1 MQGQFYLRRASGED
15 LPEIM
20 RLMKGA
26 GDWVPEP
33 DWFAG
38 DEEET
43 VARHLARE
51 GFILVALP
59 AGENGRTGS
68 VAGFLM
74 VRFPGNAE
82 DNLGRDVG
90 LSGEELLRTAHLET
104 AVVAPEY
111 QGNGLQYR
119 LFQKAEE
126 LLAAEGT
133 SGVKGP
139 GGWRI
144 RWLFATVHPDNRY
157 SRRNMEKLGCQVAT
171 EVRKYGGKRRLIM
184 WKQL

>member
-51 GFILVALP
+51 GFILVAR
-59 AGENGRTGS
+59 EMRKIIWEETWD
-68 VAGFLM
+68 
-74 VRFPGNAE
+74 FPGK
-82 DNLGRDVG
+82 
-90 LSGEELLRTAHLET
+90 S
-104 AVVAPEY
+104 
-111 QGNGLQYR
+111 
-119 LFQKAEE
+119 
-126 LLAAEGT
+126 
-133 SGVKGP
+133 
-139 GGWRI
+139 
-144 RWLFATVHPDNRY
+144 
-157 SRRNMEKLGCQVAT
+157 C
-171 EVRKYGGKRRLIM
+171 
-184 WKQL
+184 